1 MWVFCVFM
9 TRKRSAKLFIVLVI
23 VDTADRR

>member
-9 TRKRSAKLFIVLVI
+9 TRKRSAKLFILLVT
-23 VDTADRR
+23 VDIANGR